1 MKVMEMQPHNITNPD
16 GSAGLINAMVEV
28 DVPDPVVVVPLEDTG
43 VPEVVAQP
51 TVATSVAPAVTPVQ
65 PVVAA

>member
-1 MKVMEMQPHNITNPD
+1 MKVMEMQPHNVINPD

-28 DVPDPVVVVPLEDTG
+28 DVPDPIVVQLENTV

-51 TVATSVAPAVTPVQ
+51 VVATPITPITPVQ
-65 PVVAA
+65 PVAAA